1 MIYLCQGQGHLPIR
15 KCHWRR
21 HHRPLLLIIPL
32 PHPPSSPAPPPP
44 ALLKLGSPTFIVQAG
59 ESSVGLAPRREEG
72 RCPPRMLPSSFPNY
86 QGNPTLS
93 ALYCHITLSHKE
105 RNKEIEREVEFEW
118 ETRCERDKVG
128 ACEQSNAHMVI
139 SKLFASFLLHQ
150 TAIVL

>member
-21 HHRPLLLIIPL
+21 HRHPLLLIIPL
-32 PHPPSSPAPPPP
+32 PHPPSSLTPPPL

-59 ESSVGLAPRREEG
+59 ESSVGLASHQEEG
-72 RCPPRMLPSSFPNY
+72 RCLSRMLPSVFPNC

-105 RNKEIEREVEFEW
+105 RNKEIERGGMWKWDVMW
-118 ETRCERDKVG
+118 EGKSECLWTVQCS
-128 ACEQSNAHMVI
+128 QSNSTHF
-139 SKLFASFLLHQ
+139 LASSNSRCS
-150 TAIVL
+150 AII